1 MLYIVIRCIVLFQYL
16 KNHSYIHYTK
26 TMDYQF
32 FPWVKPKD
40 DKSFFIIQKH
50 PDSDKIL
57 EDFKWLNEH
66 SIFTPDKKILNHYV
80 YEFDSYGY

>member
-16 KNHSYIHYTK
+16 KNLSYIHCMK
-26 TMDYQF
+26 TMDYRTL
-32 FPWVKPKD
+32 WVKPKD

-50 PDSDKIL
+50 PDSDKVL

-66 SIFTPDKKILNHYV
+66 SILTPDKKILNHV
-80 YEFDSYGY
+80 YEFNKVSGY